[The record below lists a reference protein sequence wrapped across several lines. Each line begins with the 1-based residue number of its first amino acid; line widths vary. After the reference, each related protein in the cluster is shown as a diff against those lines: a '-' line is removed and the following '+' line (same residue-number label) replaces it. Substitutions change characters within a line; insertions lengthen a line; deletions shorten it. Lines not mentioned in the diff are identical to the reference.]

1 MHRVI
6 MILIRL
12 FKKNVFLAYTKMD
25 QENIMFSKNQD
36 KSYTMTALY
45 LNHNIF
51 FGYKDSYNYY
61 DIDIDKILLFVKS
74 DNEYIIRYNDV
85 NKKKIVPLQLKI
97 NNFYLGELHMLPND
111 ITIILIH
118 SDDKELFKKCREI
131 WNKINELIGINDLA
145 NFVVTNLDGRDDF
158 IILKLEKKQPLL
170 EINIEMI
177 LYLFYILFLMIIFKH
192 H

>member
-1 MHRVI
+1 
-6 MILIRL
+6 
-12 FKKNVFLAYTKMD
+12 
-25 QENIMFSKNQD
+25 
-36 KSYTMTALY
+36 
-45 LNHNIF
+45 
-51 FGYKDSYNYY
+51 
-61 DIDIDKILLFVKS
+61 
-74 DNEYIIRYNDV
+74 
-85 NKKKIVPLQLKI
+85 
-97 NNFYLGELHMLPND
+97 MLPNN

-118 SDDKELFKKCREI
+118 SDDKELFKNCREI
-131 WNKINELIGINDLA
+131 WKKINELIGINDLA

>member
-1 MHRVI
+1 
-6 MILIRL
+6 
-12 FKKNVFLAYTKMD
+12 MD
-25 QENIMFSKNQD
+25 QENIMFHKNKD
-36 KSYTMTALY
+36 KSYTMIDLH
-45 LNHNIF
+45 LNHNIS
-51 FGYKDSYNYY
+51 FGYEDSYNYY
-61 DIDIDKILLFVKS
+61 DIEVDKILLFVKS

-145 NFVVTNLDGRDDF
+145 NFVVANLDGRDDF

-177 LYLFYILFLMIIFKH
+177 LYLFYILFLMIFLNH

>member
-1 MHRVI
+1 
-6 MILIRL
+6 
-12 FKKNVFLAYTKMD
+12 MD
-25 QENIMFSKNQD
+25 QENIMFYKNKD
-36 KSYTMTALY
+36 KSYTMTDLY
-45 LNHNIF
+45 LNHNIS
-51 FGYKDSYNYY
+51 FGYEDSYNYY
-61 DIDIDKILLFVKS
+61 DIDVDKILLFVKS

-131 WNKINELIGINDLA
+131 WNKINELIGINELT

-158 IILKLEKKQPLL
+158 IILKLEKNPLL

-177 LYLFYILFLMIIFKH
+177 LYLFYILYLMIIFKH

>member
-1 MHRVI
+1 
-6 MILIRL
+6 
-12 FKKNVFLAYTKMD
+12 MD

-36 KSYTMTALY
+36 KSYTITDLY

-61 DIDIDKILLFVKS
+61 DIDVNKILLFVKS

-177 LYLFYILFLMIIFKH
+177 LYLFYILFLIIILKH
-192 H
+192 Y

>member
-1 MHRVI
+1 
-6 MILIRL
+6 
-12 FKKNVFLAYTKMD
+12 MD
-25 QENIMFSKNQD
+25 QENIMFYKNKD
-36 KSYTMTALY
+36 KSYTMTDLQ
-45 LNHNIF
+45 LNHNIY
-51 FGYKDSYNYY
+51 FGYEDSYNYY
-61 DIDIDKILLFVKS
+61 DIDVDKILLFVKS

-131 WNKINELIGINDLA
+131 WNKINELIGINELT
-145 NFVVTNLDGRDDF
+145 NFVVTNLDGGDDF
-158 IILKLEKKQPLL
+158 IILKLEKNPLL

-177 LYLFYILFLMIIFKH
+177 LYLFYILYLMIIFKH

>member
-1 MHRVI
+1 
-6 MILIRL
+6 
-12 FKKNVFLAYTKMD
+12 MD
-25 QENIMFSKNQD
+25 EENIMFYKNKY
-36 KSYTMTALY
+36 KSYTMTDLY
-45 LNHNIF
+45 LNHNISPD
-51 FGYKDSYNYY
+51 YEDSYNYY
-61 DIDIDKILLFVKS
+61 NIDVDKILLFVKAY
-74 DNEYIIRYNDV
+74 NEYIITYNDV

-97 NNFYLGELHMLPND
+97 NNFYLGEFHMLTND
-111 ITIILIH
+111 ITIILIC

>member
-1 MHRVI
+1 
-6 MILIRL
+6 
-12 FKKNVFLAYTKMD
+12 MD
-25 QENIMFSKNQD
+25 QENIMLYKNKD
-36 KSYTMTALY
+36 KSCTMTDLY
-45 LNHNIF
+45 LNHNIS
-51 FGYKDSYNYY
+51 FGYEDSYNYY
-61 DIDIDKILLFVKS
+61 DIHVDIILFVKR
-74 DNEYIIRYNDV
+74 DNEYISRYDV
-85 NKKKIVPLQLKI
+85 NKNKIVPLQLKI